1 MATTLSCSVATTL
14 AWHSL
19 SWHSAKL
26 PYDIA
31 RDAGAEL
38 EAGHVRPTRVLHV
51 GPTRALMECH
61 AGGRSEGDADGVG
74 EDGGVDEGLLGLETL
89 VVRGSGGRALLE
101 LPLVLHR
108 LVLPVFEPL
117 FSCTHSFSNNPHTH
131 ALVHAH
137 SHTLRRTLQDRL
149 VSLLQGRF
157 WGVREESTLGLHA
170 LWLCSTEATR
180 ARLDESLGGY
190 LELLLQQSQQGPVAV
205 AHGAETEQALSEV
218 LKLVHF
224 LQECPPA
231 CQRVLIDSFLQTWD
245 GQGNKNLTRFIL
257 DLLPFLRPMSWHQL
271 SAGVLQPLVPV
282 FASCN
287 PLHKARFLRSLGALI
302 CRWMRHTPTGG
313 QTMGSTQAPSLLCG
327 QTMRSTHAPSPVV
340 QIGFFFSDAVRGRS
354 GRDAGEERTMEKGHG
369 GVPPCLGHAAC
380 SRDVPWVEQ
389 LERLLLFF
397 DRLAVLG
404 ACPPTNKGCCCVQ
417 SIMLSTTFAVLP
429 VSTGPLSP
437 PFLCMHVYR
446 TGHDGGTCGNRNGHP
461 RFL

>member
-1 MATTLSCSVATTL
+1 VATTLSRGSVATTL
-14 AWHSL
+14 SR
-19 SWHSAKL
+19 HSAKL

-38 EAGHVRPTRVLHV
+38 EAGHVGPTRVLI
-51 GPTRALMECH
+51 ECH
-61 AGGRSEGDADGVG
+61 AGGCTEGDADGVG

-117 FSCTHSFSNNPHTH
+117 FCCTNLFSNNSHTH
-131 ALVHAH
+131 APVHART
-137 SHTLRRTLQDRL
+137 HTLRRTLQDRL

-157 WGVREESTLGLHA
+157 WGVGEESTLGLHA

-180 ARLDESLGGY
+180 ARLDESMGGY
-190 LELLLQQSQQGPVAV
+190 LDLLLQQGPVAV
-205 AHGAETEQALSEV
+205 AHEAETEQALSEV

-245 GQGNKNLTRFIL
+245 GQGNKILTRFIL
-257 DLLPFLRPMSWHQL
+257 DLLPFFRPMSWHQL

-282 FASCN
+282 FASCT

-302 CRWMRHTPTGG
+302 CRWMRHTPTVGE
-313 QTMGSTQAPSLLCG
+313 TMGST
-327 QTMRSTHAPSPVV
+327 HAAPVV
-340 QIGFFFSDAVRGRS
+340 QIGVFFSEAVRGRS

-369 GVPPCLGHAAC
+369 GVPPCLGHAAG

-404 ACPPTNKGCCCVQ
+404 ACPPTNKGCYCVQ
-417 SIMLSTTFAVLP
+417 CIMLSTTCRVASVKWSSLT
-429 VSTGPLSP
+429 SLSSHA
-437 PFLCMHVYR
+437 CVQDW
-446 TGHDGGTCGNRNGHP
+446 T
-461 RFL
+461 